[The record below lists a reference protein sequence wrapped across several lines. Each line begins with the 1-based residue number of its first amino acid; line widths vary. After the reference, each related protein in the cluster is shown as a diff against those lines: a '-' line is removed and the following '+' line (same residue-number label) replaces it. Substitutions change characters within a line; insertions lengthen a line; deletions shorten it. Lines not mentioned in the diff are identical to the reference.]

1 MDKDVIRGAMQE
13 VLPFLA
19 DCYGDARATALS
31 ADHLEIRAHFT
42 LTGDPDI
49 GTVIDANQLFDENKH
64 ALPSKLDD
72 CIRGT
77 LQTLELPPLGD
88 GDTIE
93 VDYPLLFSDEP
104 PADGS
109 GSGAAHGSDMA
120 RP

>member
-1 MDKDVIRGAMQE
+1 MDKDVLRGAMKE

-19 DCYGDARATALS
+19 DCYGDARATTLS

-49 GTVIDANQLFDENKH
+49 GTVIDADQLFDGDNH

-77 LQTLELPPLGD
+77 LQTLMLPPLGE

-93 VDYPLLFSDEP
+93 VNYPLYFSDAP
-104 PADGS
+104 PPGEDGS
-109 GSGAAHGSDMA
+109 SGSAD
-120 RP
+120 

>member
-1 MDKDVIRGAMQE
+1 MDRDVIRGAMQE
-13 VLPFLA
+13 VLPFLG
-19 DCYGDARATALS
+19 DCYSAARATTLS

-49 GTVIDANQLFDENKH
+49 GTVIDANQLFDDKKH
-64 ALPSKLDD
+64 ALASKLDD

-93 VDYPLLFSDEP
+93 VDYPLAFSDGP
-104 PADGS
+104 PDDGS
-109 GSGAAHGSDMA
+109 GSGSGANH
-120 RP
+120 